1 MPDSFRQQSLS
12 TAIQC
17 DAAHAWSILRDIER
31 WHTWDVF
38 DEYLLPDG
46 LNDGSHGSAR
56 IRPWPS
62 VSVSVADTQAPMS
75 YQLIYTLPFG
85 QLSATRSLHQL
96 QPNQCA
102 LKVESEFSGWWG
114 KLYAWLL
121 GIKWRESMPMALA
134 RFRQLCEA

>member
-1 MPDSFRQQSLS
+1 M
-12 TAIQC
+12 
-17 DAAHAWSILRDIER
+17 AHAWNILRDIDR

-46 LNDGSHGSAR
+46 LVHDSQGRAR

-62 VSVSVADTQAPMS
+62 VSVTVGKTQPPMS

-85 QLSATRSLHQL
+85 QLSATRSLHAL
-96 QPNQCA
+96 PDNQCA
-102 LKVESEFSGWWG
+102 LKVESEFAGRLS
-114 KLYAWLL
+114 KLYTWLL
-121 GIKWRESMPMALA
+121 GIKWRESMPMALS